1 MTAAALPAPAG
12 IRNALLRW
20 YRAHG
25 RDLPWRRTRDPYAVW
40 VSEAMLQQTQV
51 ATVVPYYG
59 RFLET
64 FPRLADLADASEEA
78 VLAAWSGLGY
88 YRRARA
94 LHAGARRVADRHG
107 GRVPEDPAA
116 LLALP
121 GVGPYTAGAI
131 ASIAFGLP
139 EPVLDGNVR
148 RVLSRLLGRRGA
160 GAAEERA
167 LWSVARD
174 LARGP
179 DPGDLNQAL
188 MELGALVCTP
198 RSPRCADCPVRAH
211 CLARAL
217 GRPER
222 FPLRRRAEAA
232 ENVRVAVALVEHR
245 GRVLLGRRAPGT
257 PLSGAWDLPSAEIPD
272 GVPPRRRLNTLLATF
287 GVRARAGAMVA
298 RVRHAILHRRLA
310 IEAIACRP
318 EGRVAAARENAR
330 WVLPSELGG
339 VAISAA
345 TRKILEAAGLVP
357 AGPGAEGAQNR
368 SQGGTHDS
376 SRSRRRSASGSR
388 SSGRSKR

>member
-1 MTAAALPAPAG
+1 
-12 IRNALLRW
+12 
-20 YRAHG
+20 
-25 RDLPWRRTRDPYAVW
+25 
-40 VSEAMLQQTQV
+40 MLQQTQV

-64 FPRLADLADASEEA
+64 FPRIEDLAEASEEA

-94 LHAGARRVADRHG
+94 LHDGACVVAERHG

-148 RVLSRLLGRRGA
+148 RVLSRLLARRGT

-167 LWSVARD
+167 LWRVARD

-198 RSPRCADCPVRAH
+198 RSPRCADCPARAH
-211 CLARAL
+211 CLARAS
-217 GRPER
+217 GRPES
-222 FPLRRRAEAA
+222 FPLRRRAEAVQT
-232 ENVRVAVALVEHR
+232 VRVAVALVEHR
-245 GRVLLGRRAPGT
+245 GRVLLGRRTPGT
-257 PLSGAWDLPSAEIPD
+257 PLSGAWDLPSAEIPE
-272 GVPPRRRLNTLLATF
+272 GVPPRRRLNTLLATL
-287 GVRARAGAMVA
+287 GVRATTGAEIA

-310 IEAIACRP
+310 IEVIACRP
-318 EGRVAAARENAR
+318 EGRVAEATDNAR
-330 WVLPSELGG
+330 WVRPGDLGG

-345 TRKILEAAGLVP
+345 TRKILEAAGLAP
-357 AGPGAEGAQNR
+357 AGPGAARVQKR
-368 SQGGTHDS
+368 SQGGTHAS
-376 SRSRRRSASGSR
+376 ARSRPRSESGSR